1 MSKIIKIINATIK
14 SENTSEIEN
23 RKKIIEL
30 IKNMNFYQLEEQLSF
45 FKEKLKEEEEKVKK
59 YSRQTFANDIE
70 KYKIYIE
77 EIQKEIEIRQ

>member
-14 SENTSEIEN
+14 SENTSEIKN